1 MTGSRFY
8 SLFMSGEIVVS
19 VVFLEA
25 LVIAIFLLMLPVFI
39 IKKQLRK
46 PNISHLIYFLAVGFG
61 FMFVELFFIKK
72 YIFIFGDPVVS
83 FTIVLTGI
91 LIFSGLGGVCSQRI
105 GPGGLRNV
113 LIALIAVLI
122 LVFLG
127 IDPILRGILGFSK
140 ILQYALAVLL
150 LILPCFL
157 VGLPFPLG
165 MRYLLN
171 RPGQRAYAWTANGCA
186 SVLTSILSAQI
197 ALSLGI
203 PIIILFAAAAYLLA
217 FLISNTKTIGQK

>member
-1 MTGSRFY
+1 M
-8 SLFMSGEIVVS
+8 
-19 VVFLEA
+19 
-25 LVIAIFLLMLPVFI
+25 
-39 IKKQLRK
+39 
-46 PNISHLIYFLAVGFG
+46 
-61 FMFVELFFIKK
+61 
-72 YIFIFGDPVVS
+72 
-83 FTIVLTGI
+83 
-91 LIFSGLGGVCSQRI
+91 GGYCSQRI

-127 IDPILRGILGFSK
+127 LDPMIRGILGFSK
-140 ILQYALAVLL
+140 ILQYALAILL

-171 RPGQRAYAWTANGCA
+171 CPAQRAYAWTANGCA

-203 PIIILFAAAAYLLA
+203 PIIILCAAAEYLVA
-217 FLISNTKTIGQK
+217 FFISNTKTIGP

>member
-1 MTGSRFY
+1 
-8 SLFMSGEIVVS
+8 
-19 VVFLEA
+19 
-25 LVIAIFLLMLPVFI
+25 
-39 IKKQLRK
+39 
-46 PNISHLIYFLAVGFG
+46 
-61 FMFVELFFIKK
+61 
-72 YIFIFGDPVVS
+72 
-83 FTIVLTGI
+83 
-91 LIFSGLGGVCSQRI
+91 LGGYCSQKV

-113 LIALIAVLI
+113 LLALIAVLI

-127 IDPILRGILGFSK
+127 LDPMIRAILGCPK
-140 ILQYALAVLL
+140 ILQYALAILL

-171 RPGQRAYAWTANGCA
+171 RPAHRAYAWTANGCA

-203 PIIILFAAAAYLLA
+203 PIIILCAAVAYLLA
-217 FLISNTKTIGQK
+217 FLMSNTKTIGQK